1 VPASRRPRIGS
12 LALPAG
18 RPWVPEE
25 TYGPLPRRPVG
36 WVTDDGT
43 RDAFSLSKTLASL
56 FPETGLWPC
65 LWLDPDRPAN
75 YCSPIP
81 RPAHVDAAR
90 TEAILRAQW
99 ERDPPEASWVAPLGT
114 GFPGLA
120 DATTSA
126 PRPFDAFAQLE
137 DWQASSAAVDSLPNE
152 LAPRLMLVPCTRPAD
167 AVARMHLICG
177 TGYGGVEN
185 PGDVSSVLRSWERRF
200 AAVLVGTGPGFV
212 TLAVGAPPK
221 SDDHALRI
229 AAEQYALAPWEDP
242 LKTTARELLG
252 GRPPYTRSGRRIWT
266 LGWND

>member
-1 VPASRRPRIGS
+1 
-12 LALPAG
+12 
-18 RPWVPEE
+18 
-25 TYGPLPRRPVG
+25 
-36 WVTDDGT
+36 
-43 RDAFSLSKTLASL
+43 
-56 FPETGLWPC
+56 
-65 LWLDPDRPAN
+65 
-75 YCSPIP
+75 
-81 RPAHVDAAR
+81 
-90 TEAILRAQW
+90 
-99 ERDPPEASWVAPLGT
+99 
-114 GFPGLA
+114 
-120 DATTSA
+120 
-126 PRPFDAFAQLE
+126 
-137 DWQASSAAVDSLPNE
+137 
-152 LAPRLMLVPCTRPAD
+152 
-167 AVARMHLICG
+167 MHLICG